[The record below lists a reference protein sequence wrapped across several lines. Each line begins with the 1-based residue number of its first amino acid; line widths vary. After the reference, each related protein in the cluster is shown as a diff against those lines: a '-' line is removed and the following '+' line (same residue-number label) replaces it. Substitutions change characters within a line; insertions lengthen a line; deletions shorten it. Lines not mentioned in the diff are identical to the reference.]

1 MLTLARMDAS
11 FSQNELTVA
20 DIEAAA
26 ERIFPHIVHTP
37 CLHSLTLSRLTG
49 AEIFVKFENFQFTAS
64 FKERGALN
72 FLLQLDSD
80 QRRRGVVTMSAGNH
94 GQAVAY
100 HASRLGIPA
109 TIVMPLHTP
118 FVKVEQ
124 TSSHG
129 AEVVLHGEA
138 LADAFDYAWEVAR
151 DKGLTLVHPYDD
163 PAVIAGQGTVALE
176 MLVAHPCIDT
186 LVVPVGGGG
195 LIAGMA
201 LAARARNPA
210 IRIIGVQTTSYPSML
225 AAQKGE
231 TIACAGNTIAE
242 GIAVKSA
249 GMITRRIARE
259 LVDDLVLVDESQL
272 ERAITL
278 FLNVEKTVA
287 EGAGAAALAA
297 ALAHPDRFHG
307 RKVGLVLSG
316 GNIDPNLLAS
326 VIVRDL
332 VRQKRIVSMRIT
344 MPDRPGF
351 LARISQTISDLG
363 ANVLEV
369 DHRRLSIALPV
380 RSATL
385 ELTFEARDATHSEAV
400 VAAIMAAGFDPVI
413 LPP

>member
-1 MLTLARMDAS
+1 MLTLALKDS
-11 FSQNELTVA
+11 DCSQNALTIA
-20 DIEAAA
+20 DVEAAA
-26 ERIFPHIVHTP
+26 QRIFSRVVQTP
-37 CLHSLTLSRLTG
+37 CLHSLTLSKLTG
-49 AEIFVKFENFQFTAS
+49 AEIYVKFENFQFTAS

-72 FLLQLDSD
+72 FLLQLDD
-80 QRRRGVVTMSAGNH
+80 EKCRHGVVTMSAGNH

-100 HASRLGIPA
+100 HASRLDIPA
-109 TIVMPLHTP
+109 VIVMPLHTP

-124 TSSHG
+124 TKSHG
-129 AEVVLHGEA
+129 AEVVLHGET
-138 LADAFDYAWEVAR
+138 LGDAFDHALEVAR
-151 DKGLTLVHPYDD
+151 KEGLTLVHPYDD
-163 PAVIAGQGTVALE
+163 PAVISGQGTVALE
-176 MLVAHPCIDT
+176 MLVAHPSIDT

-195 LIAGMA
+195 LIGGMA
-201 LAARARNPA
+201 LAAKARNPA
-210 IRIIGVQTTSYPSML
+210 IQMIGVQTASHPSMVVAL
-225 AAQKGE
+225 KGG
-231 TIACAGNTIAE
+231 TFVCGGNTIAE
-242 GIAVKSA
+242 GIAVNSP
-249 GMITRRIARE
+249 GVITSRIARE
-259 LVDDLVLVDESQL
+259 LVNDIVLVEESEL

-297 ALAHPDRFHG
+297 VLADPHRFHG

-332 VRQKRIVSMRIT
+332 VRQKRIVSLRIT

-369 DHRRLSIALPV
+369 DHRRLSIALPA

-385 ELTFEARDATHSEAV
+385 ELTFEARDAKHGEAV
-400 VAAIMAAGFDPVI
+400 VAAIKAAGFDPAT

>member
-1 MLTLARMDAS
+1 MLKPARMDAS
-11 FSQNELTVA
+11 VSQNALTVA
-20 DIEAAA
+20 DIDAAA
-26 ERIFPHIVHTP
+26 ERISSHIVHTP
-37 CLHSLTLSRLTG
+37 CLHSLTLSGLTG
-49 AEIFVKFENFQFTAS
+49 AETFVKFENFQFTAS

-72 FLLQLDSD
+72 FLLQLDPE
-80 QRRRGVVTMSAGNH
+80 QRHRGVVTMSAGNH

-138 LADAFDYAWEVAR
+138 LDDAFDHAWEIAR
-151 DKGLTLVHPYDD
+151 EKGLTLVHPYDD

-210 IRIIGVQTTSYPSML
+210 IRIIGVQTTSYPSMV

-231 TIACAGNTIAE
+231 ICCGAGNTIAE

-249 GMITRRIARE
+249 GMITRRIARDF
-259 LVDDLVLVDESQL
+259 VDDLVLVDESQL

-385 ELTFEARDATHSEAV
+385 ELTFEARDAKHGEAV
-400 VAAIMAAGFDPVI
+400 VAAIIAAGFDPVI

>member
-1 MLTLARMDAS
+1 V
-11 FSQNELTVA
+11 Q
-20 DIEAAA
+20 
-26 ERIFPHIVHTP
+26 TP
-37 CLHSLTLSRLTG
+37 CLHSLTLSKLAG
-49 AEIFVKFENFQFTAS
+49 AEIYVKFENFQFTAS

-72 FLLQLDSD
+72 FLLQLDGEKCS
-80 QRRRGVVTMSAGNH
+80 RGVVTMSAGNH

-100 HASRLGIPA
+100 HASRLDIPA
-109 TIVMPLHTP
+109 VVVMPLHTP

-124 TSSHG
+124 TKAHG
-129 AEVVLHGEA
+129 AKVVLHGET
-138 LADAFDYAWEVAR
+138 LDDAFDRAWEIAR
-151 DKGLTLVHPYDD
+151 KDGLTLVHPYDD

-176 MLVAHPCIDT
+176 MLGAHPSIDT

-195 LIAGMA
+195 LIGGMA
-201 LAARARNPA
+201 LAAKARNPA
-210 IRIIGVQTTSYPSML
+210 IRIIGVQTASYPSMV
-225 AAQKGE
+225 AALKGE
-231 TIACAGNTIAE
+231 TAACGGNTIAE
-242 GIAVKSA
+242 GIAVKSP
-249 GMITRRIARE
+249 GLITHRIARE
-259 LVDDLVLVDESQL
+259 LVDDFVLVHESEL

-297 ALAHPDRFHG
+297 VLAEPDRFHG

-351 LARISQTISDLG
+351 LARISQAISDLG

-369 DHRRLSIALPV
+369 DHRRLSIALPA

-385 ELTFEARDATHSEAV
+385 ELTFEARDARHGEAV